1 MAANPTCF
9 VIMGF
14 GEKTDFET
22 GRRLNLDKTYHNII
36 KPAVASVGY
45 DCIRADEVLHSGVI
59 DVPMYDWLLN
69 ADLVVADLSTSN
81 LNAVFE
87 LGVRHALRPKSTIVL
102 AEEGFR
108 SPFDVNHIVIRRYA
122 HLGSDI
128 GYDEAQKKQKE
139 LAELANSI
147 RRNGRTDS
155 PVYTVLTDLEPPHR
169 YKSAA
174 IAARGAGA
182 IAVDGELQAAASR
195 TAAGLAAKT
204 DGETY
209 AALLDVAMEAKSR
222 GDFELAKAVLLK
234 IYEEQTALRAD
245 GKRKEAVPRIIQE
258 LALATYKS
266 GDKALATTSDPG
278 VALAAYQD
286 ALALLASLDP
296 ETTTDPETL
305 GLWSAIHKRKA
316 ELAGRSEEERRVDLD
331 IAILAAERG
340 FLIANDHYTGGNLA
354 YLLDLR
360 ASFSVGDDQIADRV
374 LADRVRRRVV
384 PLAQSRLDALKTPG
398 NTGPEATPPS
408 TLKNDAF
415 WAQASLTE
423 ALTTLGQVGSDAISA
438 LVQSAPESW
447 MADVV
452 TRQAEKLR
460 DIRSRIKS

>member
-1 MAANPTCF
+1 MTANPTCF

-36 KPAVASVGY
+36 KPAVASAGY

-87 LGVRHALRPKSTIVL
+87 LGVRHALRPKSTIVF

-128 GYDEAQKKQKE
+128 GYDEAQRKQKE
-139 LAELANSI
+139 LSELANAI
-147 RRNGRTDS
+147 RRNGKTDS
-155 PVYTVLTDLEPPHR
+155 PVYTMLTDLEPPHR
-169 YKSAA
+169 SKPAA

-182 IAVDGELQAAASR
+182 IAVDEELQAAASR
-195 TAAGLAAKT
+195 TAAAHAAKA

-209 AALLDVAMEAKSR
+209 AALLDVAMKAKSR
-222 GDFELAKAVLLK
+222 GDFEIAKAVLSK
-234 IYEEQTALRAD
+234 IYEEQTASRAD
-245 GKRKEAVPRIIQE
+245 SKRKEAAPRIIQE

-266 GDKALATTSDPG
+266 GDKVSATSG
-278 VALAAYQD
+278 SAAVLAAYED
-286 ALALLASLDP
+286 ALILLRKLNP

-305 GLWSAIHKRKA
+305 GLWSAIHKRRA
-316 ELAGRSEEERRVDLD
+316 ELAGRTEKERRADLD
-331 IAILAAERG
+331 IAIRAAERG

-360 ASFSVGDDQIADRV
+360 ASLSAGDDAIADRV

-384 PLAQSRLDALKTPG
+384 SLAQNRLDELKTPA
-398 NTGPEATPPS
+398 NAGPEAAPS
-408 TLKNDAF
+408 PTLKNDAF

-423 ALTTLGQVGSDAISA
+423 ALTTLGQVGSDALSA

-447 MADVV
+447 MAEVV
-452 TRQAEKLR
+452 TRQAAKLR
-460 DIRSRIKS
+460 DIRSRIKN